1 MRVSGIGLFT
11 LPLAATLLVPS
22 AAQIQN
28 PIKGVRDAI
37 QKAKEDAA
45 RQRQQQEAQRQQ
57 TPPRPQA
64 AQGGAAGGQAQQQ
77 GYPADFGTPEGT
89 ARIAASA
96 RIADVLGVRLGMEA
110 KDVLPALKASIPNYR
125 ISTFHV
131 YEDTNY
137 RPADKSG
144 PLRGVRAENPQQRDA
159 SGAFEFLHIDL
170 TAPPGAGFVYGVS
183 RFVPFPQGA
192 QPAEATLVESL
203 RNKYGPETANPDTAY
218 TGPGYQGMRFGG
230 GPGLA
235 RPYLWVFDAQGR
247 LVRSQDAEDV
257 MKNCQKGEVG
267 GARELILQTFY
278 AQGRPEPPLF
288 SQSCSTASV
297 IDARLTIAPNGLV
310 SAMSLAARNLV
321 LRDSGELATWNWL
334 DQRARGQLDKQR
346 EDAKK
351 VAAPKL

>member
-1 MRVSGIGLFT
+1 MLISRRVALAA
-11 LPLAATLLVPS
+11 PLAACLFIPA

-45 RQRQQQEAQRQQ
+45 RQRQQQDAQRQQ
-57 TPPRPQA
+57 AHPQPQA
-64 AQGGAAGGQAQQQ
+64 AQGSAAGQTQQR

-96 RIADVLGVRLGMEA
+96 RIADVLGVKPGMEA
-110 KDVLPALKASIPNYR
+110 KDVLPALKAGIPNYR

-137 RPADKSG
+137 NPNDKSG

-170 TAPPGAGFVYGVS
+170 TAPPGAGFVFGVS

-192 QPAEATLVESL
+192 QPTEATLVESL
-203 RNKYGPETANPDTAY
+203 RKKYGPETANPDTAY

-235 RPYLWVFDAQGR
+235 RPYLWVFDAQGH

-257 MKNCQKGEVG
+257 MRNCQKGEVG
-267 GARELILQTFY
+267 GQRELILKTFY

-288 SQSCSTASV
+288 SQSCSTSTV
-297 IDARLTIAPNGLV
+297 FDARLTIAPNGLV
-310 SAMSLAARNLV
+310 SALSLAARNLV

-334 DQRARGQLDKQR
+334 DQRAKGQLEKQR
-346 EDAKK
+346 EDARK